1 MKQIRGTPCTH
12 QVQNK
17 KFKPPKLADTSPA
30 LSVRSYATRKQE
42 PALWQR
48 YFDEVDAVI
57 TPPIM
62 KDANF
67 FTSGNHRWRWS
78 VAVPAM
84 VKIYSY
90 SWFNTI
96 GWPSY
101 LQLLQII

>member
-17 KFKPPKLADTSPA
+17 KFKPPKLAYTSPA

-62 KDANF
+62 KDALF
-67 FTSGNHRWRWS
+67 HLWQPQ
-78 VAVPAM
+78 VEM
-84 VKIYSY
+84 VRGRTCNGQNI
-90 SWFNTI
+90 
-96 GWPSY
+96 
-101 LQLLQII
+101 